1 MLSNEMKY
9 MGGQILYVVDDCYK
23 RIKDGKKMEITPV
36 LVILARQDY
45 ISHWNVKQSK
55 MGVLRIFDIVT

>member
-1 MLSNEMKY
+1 MWSTIVNSE
-9 MGGQILYVVDDCYK
+9 YK
-23 RIKDGKKMEITPV
+23 REKMEITPV